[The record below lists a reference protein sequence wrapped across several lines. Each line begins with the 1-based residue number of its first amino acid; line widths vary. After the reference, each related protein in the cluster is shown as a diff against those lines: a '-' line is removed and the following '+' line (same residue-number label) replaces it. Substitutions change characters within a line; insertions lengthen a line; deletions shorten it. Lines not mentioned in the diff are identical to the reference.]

1 MRQPGAFRPGTHE
14 KRSRNHKVLLF
25 IDSAGRYDRLRQGYL
40 RIPIAS
46 GAITLAAGLLFL
58 LIRSPLLRIFTRDAT
73 VLMYADR
80 YVSVVL
86 LGQWMFAVFNSI
98 ICIVNGV
105 GMVRYTTVIN
115 L

>member
-1 MRQPGAFRPGTHE
+1 
-14 KRSRNHKVLLF
+14 
-25 IDSAGRYDRLRQGYL
+25 
-40 RIPIAS
+40 
-46 GAITLAAGLLFL
+46 
-58 LIRSPLLRIFTRDAT
+58 
-73 VLMYADR
+73 MYADR